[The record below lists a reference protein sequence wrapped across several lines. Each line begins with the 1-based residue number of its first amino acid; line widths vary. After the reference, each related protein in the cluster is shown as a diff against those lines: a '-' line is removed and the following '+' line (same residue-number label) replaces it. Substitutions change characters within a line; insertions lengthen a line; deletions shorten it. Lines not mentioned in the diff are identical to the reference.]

1 MAMTENGAKRRQ
13 VSGHT
18 PVVAR
23 RSGSQQK
30 EDSMTTKCI
39 WPGVLTVVL
48 GAALANPVAAQVVRT
63 AGPIV
68 LTGSFVAQ
76 IVEAIAAA
84 VFIALVFI
92 HELSVILGLCSLASP
107 LSPAIGRSK

>member
-1 MAMTENGAKRRQ
+1 
-13 VSGHT
+13 
-18 PVVAR
+18 
-23 RSGSQQK
+23 
-30 EDSMTTKCI
+30 MTTECI
-39 WPGVLTVVL
+39 WRGVLMVVL
-48 GAALANPVAAQVVRT
+48 GAALAHPTAAQVVRT

-68 LTGSFVAQ
+68 LTGSFAAQ

-107 LSPAIGRSK
+107 LHTQLGAASESVRSSS